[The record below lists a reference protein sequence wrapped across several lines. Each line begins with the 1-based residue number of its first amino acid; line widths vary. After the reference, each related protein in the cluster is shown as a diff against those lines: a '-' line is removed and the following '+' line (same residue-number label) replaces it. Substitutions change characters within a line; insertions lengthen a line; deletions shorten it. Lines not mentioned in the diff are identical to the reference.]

1 MERRM
6 SKAILTKFSAG
17 ILALALGCGAAEA
30 QAVRTWVSGVG
41 DDANPCSR
49 TAPCK
54 TFPGAISKTA
64 AGGVIQVLDPGSF
77 GAVTITKS
85 ISLIAEPNAGAIT
98 GASVNAIIVNAGS
111 GDVVH
116 IEGLAIDGL
125 TNGLNGI
132 RFLAGGELH
141 VRNCVIRGFRG
152 SPGIGIAFEPSSG
165 NSRLYVENSTISNNT
180 GGILVKS
187 TGAASAIAMLNEAH
201 VVRNTSFGIRADGA
215 NATVRLGGSA
225 VTNNDAALSRLN
237 GATLISYGNNIIDG
251 NQTSATPT
259 VVPLE

>member
-1 MERRM
+1 M

-17 ILALALGCGAAEA
+17 ILALALHCSAAQA

-54 TFPGAISKTA
+54 TFPGAIGKTA

-152 SPGIGIAFEPSSG
+152 SPGIGIDFEPSG
-165 NSRLYVENSTISNNT
+165 NGRLYVESSTLSNNI
-180 GGILVKS
+180 GGILVKAAG
-187 TGAASAIAMLNEAH
+187 GANATAMLNGVH

-215 NATVRLGGSA
+215 NATVRFGASA
-225 VTNNDAALSRLN
+225 ITNNSAALSRRN

-251 NQTSATPT
+251 NVVSAAPT